1 MSKSNPNS
9 SFRSYLPSFA
19 FKLTKEL
26 ESISND
32 AEASLLKK
40 TVEQEIFEGKIANIL
55 EVISQTNNYVRKNIK
70 ERPG

>member
-9 SFRSYLPSFA
+9 SFMSYLTSFT
-19 FKLTKEL
+19 FKPTKEL
-26 ESISND
+26 ENISND

-40 TVEQEIFEGKIANIL
+40 AVEQEIFEGKIANIL
-55 EVISQTNNYVRKNIK
+55 EVISQTNNHVRKNIK